1 MTIAGVIAEYDPFH
15 NGHLHHLRET
25 RYLTGCEGLVVC
37 LGGNFTQRGEP
48 AMLSKWTRARM
59 ALLCGADAVFE
70 LPAPFA
76 VRTADFFARGGVG
89 VLAGLHCD
97 ILSFGCETADLKLL
111 ETLAELR
118 ETEPEA
124 LSRGVRARLEAGMS
138 HARARGEAVAEY
150 LGLPAEELN
159 APNMALAVEYLRCLR
174 GTETRP
180 LVIPRVGD
188 YHGALLAPICSAT
201 AVRKALAGGEDV
213 SMAVPAECLP
223 LLPEKPRLPLDAVFL
238 YRLRQ
243 GGLSLPD
250 ASEGLEGLFTRAA
263 RESGTLEEVIERVK
277 SRRYTRA
284 RIVRAMAH
292 AAAGLTKEA
301 AAACPR
307 PAYAR
312 LLGLRAG
319 AEGVLRE
326 LSRRA
331 ALPIVSD
338 ATRLRGNP
346 CFEAE
351 QRFTDLWAL
360 GEPESADRRAGQELT
375 RPFVRVEA

>member
-1 MTIAGVIAEYDPFH
+1 MPVSYT
-15 NGHLHHLRET
+15 HLDVYKR
-25 RYLTGCEGLVVC
+25 
-37 LGGNFTQRGEP
+37 Q
-48 AMLSKWTRARM
+48 
-59 ALLCGADAVFE
+59 
-70 LPAPFA
+70 
-76 VRTADFFARGGVG
+76 
-89 VLAGLHCD
+89 
-97 ILSFGCETADLKLL
+97 
-111 ETLAELR
+111 
-118 ETEPEA
+118 
-124 LSRGVRARLEAGMS
+124 
-138 HARARGEAVAEY
+138 
-150 LGLPAEELN
+150 
-159 APNMALAVEYLRCLR
+159 
-174 GTETRP
+174 
-180 LVIPRVGD
+180 
-188 YHGALLAPICSAT
+188 
-201 AVRKALAGGEDV
+201 AVRKALAGGADV
-213 SMAVPAECLP
+213 SMAVPPECLP

-250 ASEGLEGLFTRAA
+250 AGEGLDGLLTRAA
-263 RESGTLEEVIERVK
+263 RECGSLEEVIERVK

-292 AAAGLTKEA
+292 AAAGLTKEV

-319 AEGVLRE
+319 AEDVLRE

-338 ATRLRGNP
+338 ATRLRGDP

-360 GEPESADRRAGQELT
+360 GEPESADRRAGQEFT

>member
-1 MTIAGVIAEYDPFH
+1 
-15 NGHLHHLRET
+15 
-25 RYLTGCEGLVVC
+25 
-37 LGGNFTQRGEP
+37 
-48 AMLSKWTRARM
+48 MLSKWTRARM

-97 ILSFGCETADLKLL
+97 VLSFGCETEDVKLL
-111 ETLAELR
+111 QTLAELR

-124 LSRGVRARLEAGMS
+124 LSSLVRARLDAGMS

-174 GTETRP
+174 GTETKP
-180 LVIPRVGD
+180 LVVPRVGD
-188 YHGALLAPICSAT
+188 YHAAALAPICSAT
-201 AVRKALAGGEDV
+201 AVRKALINGEDV
-213 SMAVPAECLP
+213 SGSVPEACLP

-250 ASEGLEGLFTRAA
+250 AGEGLDGLLTRAA
-263 RESGTLEEVIERVK
+263 PECGTLEEVIERVK

-292 AAAGLTKEA
+292 AAAGLTKEV
-301 AAACPR
+301 AAACQR

-338 ATRLRGNP
+338 ATRLRGDT

-360 GEPESADRRAGQELT
+360 GAPEIGKRRAGQELT

>member
-1 MTIAGVIAEYDPFH
+1 MCIRD
-15 NGHLHHLRET
+15 R
-25 RYLTGCEGLVVC
+25 
-37 LGGNFTQRGEP
+37 
-48 AMLSKWTRARM
+48 
-59 ALLCGADAVFE
+59 
-70 LPAPFA
+70 
-76 VRTADFFARGGVG
+76 
-89 VLAGLHCD
+89 
-97 ILSFGCETADLKLL
+97 
-111 ETLAELR
+111 
-118 ETEPEA
+118 
-124 LSRGVRARLEAGMS
+124 
-138 HARARGEAVAEY
+138 
-150 LGLPAEELN
+150 
-159 APNMALAVEYLRCLR
+159 
-174 GTETRP
+174 
-180 LVIPRVGD
+180 
-188 YHGALLAPICSAT
+188 
-201 AVRKALAGGEDV
+201 
-213 SMAVPAECLP
+213 
-223 LLPEKPRLPLDAVFL
+223 FL

-243 GGLSLPD
+243 GGFSLPD
-250 ASEGLEGLFTRAA
+250 AGEGLDGLLMRAA
-263 RESGTLEEVIERVK
+263 RESGSLEEVIERVK

-292 AAAGLTKEA
+292 AAAGLTKEV

-338 ATRLRGNP
+338 ATRLRGDT

>member
-1 MTIAGVIAEYDPFH
+1 
-15 NGHLHHLRET
+15 
-25 RYLTGCEGLVVC
+25 
-37 LGGNFTQRGEP
+37 
-48 AMLSKWTRARM
+48 
-59 ALLCGADAVFE
+59 
-70 LPAPFA
+70 
-76 VRTADFFARGGVG
+76 
-89 VLAGLHCD
+89 
-97 ILSFGCETADLKLL
+97 
-111 ETLAELR
+111 
-118 ETEPEA
+118 
-124 LSRGVRARLEAGMS
+124 
-138 HARARGEAVAEY
+138 
-150 LGLPAEELN
+150 
-159 APNMALAVEYLRCLR
+159 
-174 GTETRP
+174 
-180 LVIPRVGD
+180 
-188 YHGALLAPICSAT
+188 
-201 AVRKALAGGEDV
+201 
-213 SMAVPAECLP
+213 MAVPAECLP
-223 LLPEKPRLPLDAVFL
+223 LLPKKPRLPLDAVFL

-250 ASEGLEGLFTRAA
+250 AGEGLDGLLTRAA

-292 AAAGLTKEA
+292 AAAGLTKEV
-301 AAACPR
+301 AAACQR

-338 ATRLRGNP
+338 ATLLRGDT

-360 GEPESADRRAGQELT
+360 GEPESADRRAGQEFT
-375 RPFVRVEA
+375 RPFVRVDA